1 MAVSGFGDAV
11 STFCPLYGSGTLL
24 PSAVRSAGGNDE
36 NADKA
41 RRLFVG
47 GSEPGPNFSISG
59 EPTMPRIFLALFLAL
74 GMTVTL
80 GACGG
85 DQSSAS
91 QPIVTDSAG
100 IRIVTNPDQ
109 GSWRPEERWRL
120 EEDLRIGVDAGPTE
134 LQFGSIAGLDAD
146 PSGRIYVLD
155 GQARQVRVFGA
166 GGDFVTS
173 FGRGGGGPGEFSQ
186 VVAQQPTGLLFVMQ
200 DGTVAIPDIGNARI
214 AHFGPD
220 GAVLGSEP
228 ITIEEGIPM
237 LWTRAEDRAL
247 YRQVRRMGMPG
258 MPAQDAV
265 PADRIIRM
273 TELGGAEEVVLEVP
287 PGESFGTGAG
297 GAPQIRIFASEPVW
311 TVLSDGRLV
320 TGSNDRYSL
329 ELRGANGEVE
339 SIVRRDV
346 QRREVTAR
354 HESSFRDIFREAWGE
369 AGIPPDMVSQL
380 MTAVSFEPVW
390 PALAQFLAGPDGTLW
405 VQRVDAESALEDLT
419 VEDLQ
424 AGRFGSPRWDVFDE
438 DGAYLG
444 VVEMPHGVSPHRFV
458 GNHLYGVHRDDLE
471 VQRVVRLGLRRGE
484 G

>member
-1 MAVSGFGDAV
+1 
-11 STFCPLYGSGTLL
+11 
-24 PSAVRSAGGNDE
+24 
-36 NADKA
+36 
-41 RRLFVG
+41 
-47 GSEPGPNFSISG
+47 
-59 EPTMPRIFLALFLAL
+59 MPRTYLALFLAM
-74 GMTVTL
+74 GMTMTL

-85 DQSSAS
+85 DGTAS
-91 QPIVTDSAG
+91 VQPIVTDSAG
-100 IRIVTNPDQ
+100 IRIVTNPDR
-109 GSWRPEERWRL
+109 GSWNPEEGWRL
-120 EEDLRIGVDAGPTE
+120 EEELRIGVDAGATE
-134 LQFGSIAGLDAD
+134 LQFGSITGLDAD

-155 GQARQVRVFGA
+155 GQAREVRVFGP
-166 GGDFVTS
+166 GGGFVTS

-186 VVAQQPTGLLFVMQ
+186 VIAQQLTGLLFVMQ

-220 GAVLGSEP
+220 GEVLGSEP
-228 ITIEEGIPM
+228 ITLDDGIPM
-237 LWTRAEDRAL
+237 LWTRSDDRAL
-247 YRQVRRMGMPG
+247 YRQVRQMSLPG
-258 MPAQDAV
+258 MPAQEAE
-265 PADRIIRM
+265 PTDRIIKM
-273 TELGGAEEVVLEVP
+273 TRLGGDEEVVLEVP

-320 TGSNDRYSL
+320 TGTSDRYSL

-346 QRREVTAR
+346 RRREVTAG
-354 HESSFRDIFREAWGE
+354 HEGAFRDIFREAWGE
-369 AGIPPDMVSQL
+369 AGIPPEMIGQL

-390 PALAQFLAGPDGTLW
+390 PALAQLLAGPDGTFW

-424 AGRFGSPRWDVFDE
+424 AGRFGSPRWDVFDV

-444 VVEMPHGVSPHRFV
+444 VVEMPHGVSPLRFV
-458 GNHLYGVHRDDLE
+458 GDHLYGVHRDELE